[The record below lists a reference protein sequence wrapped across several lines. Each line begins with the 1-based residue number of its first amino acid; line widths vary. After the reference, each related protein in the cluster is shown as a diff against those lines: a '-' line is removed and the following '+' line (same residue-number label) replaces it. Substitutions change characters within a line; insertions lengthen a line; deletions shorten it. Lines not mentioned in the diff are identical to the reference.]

1 MPTPF
6 DEANSPF
13 EREPYDPEPRREW
26 IRAIVAL
33 TLTAFFI
40 GLITFYLYAS
50 LYIHNTTVHEWDQVK
65 EAFQVVF
72 PATSG
77 VLGTAIAFFFGKGKS

>member
-1 MPTPF
+1 MS
-6 DEANSPF
+6 SPF
-13 EREPYDPEPRREW
+13 EAKDYNPEPQRDW

-33 TLTAFFI
+33 SLTAFFI
-40 GLITFYLYAS
+40 GLVVFYLFAS
-50 LYIHNTTVHEWDQVK
+50 LHIHNNGTEQAWSQVK

-77 VLGTAIAFFFGKGKS
+77 VLGTAIAFFFGKEKG